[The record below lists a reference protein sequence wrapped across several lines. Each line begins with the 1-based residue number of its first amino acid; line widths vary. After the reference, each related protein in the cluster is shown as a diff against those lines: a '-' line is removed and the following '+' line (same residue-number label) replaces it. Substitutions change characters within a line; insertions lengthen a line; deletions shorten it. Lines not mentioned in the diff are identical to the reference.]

1 MFYSNNSK
9 LNQATCESSLV
20 FFINNKKKFQKH
32 LEVPKKVC
40 NFASSMNDKQNKL
53 IKIITIMKKSI
64 IIITVITLAVISII
78 VFSDKDKFS
87 AIVER
92 HNAQCEMYNKV
103 CNSED
108 CEIDSLVRTFPKEY
122 IILTIGEDGKV
133 SEVKVPNDNQGLE
146 TMINEIIDDNEF
158 WNNQKKFDE
167 NQKKFDEWL
176 RASIEFSEYLDL
188 GGEIDYKIVYPNNSK
203 KGVKTKELNNFLNSK
218 AKLIEYVYAYFN
230 ALYENAHTDFNDV
243 KYKTICKVIKKKFIT
258 DDNLNIQYNYN
269 EDTNTITFE
278 VINN

>member
-1 MFYSNNSK
+1 M
-9 LNQATCESSLV
+9 V
-20 FFINNKKKFQKH
+20 
-32 LEVPKKVC
+32 VPKKVC

-53 IKIITIMKKSI
+53 IKIITIMKKII
-64 IIITVITLAVISII
+64 IIITVVTLAVISII
-78 VFSDKDKFS
+78 VFSNKDKFS
-87 AIVER
+87 TIIKR
-92 HNAQCEMYNKV
+92 STAQCEMYNKV
-103 CNSED
+103 YNSEW

-122 IILTIGEDGKV
+122 ITLIIGEDGKV
-133 SEVKVPNDNQGLE
+133 SEVKVPNDDYELE
-146 TMINEIIDDNEF
+146 AFINEIIQDSKERNEF
-158 WNNQKKFDE
+158 HE
-167 NQKKFDEWL
+167 SQKKFDEWL
-176 RASIEFSEYLDL
+176 KSSIEFHEYLDL

-218 AKLIEYVYAYFN
+218 PKLIEYVFAYLDASYVN
-230 ALYENAHTDFNDV
+230 DFTNIDDA

>member
-1 MFYSNNSK
+1 
-9 LNQATCESSLV
+9 
-20 FFINNKKKFQKH
+20 
-32 LEVPKKVC
+32 
-40 NFASSMNDKQNKL
+40 
-53 IKIITIMKKSI
+53 MKKII
-64 IIITVITLAVISII
+64 IIITVVTLAVISII

-87 AIVER
+87 AIVKR

-103 CNSED
+103 CDSEW

-122 IILTIGEDGKV
+122 ITLIIGEDGKV
-133 SEVKVPNDNQGLE
+133 SEVKVQNDYYGLE
-146 TMINEIIDDNEF
+146 TMINERIDSNEF
-158 WNNQKKFDE
+158 DE
-167 NQKKFDEWL
+167 DRKKFDEWI
-176 RASIEFSEYLDL
+176 RANYEFTEYLDL

-203 KGVKTKELNNFLNSK
+203 NGVKTTELNKFLNSK
-218 AKLIEYVYAYFN
+218 PKLIEYVFSYLN
-230 ALYENAHTDFNDV
+230 ASLNNDDV

>member
-1 MFYSNNSK
+1 M
-9 LNQATCESSLV
+9 
-20 FFINNKKKFQKH
+20 
-32 LEVPKKVC
+32 EVLKKVC

-64 IIITVITLAVISII
+64 IITVVTLAVISII
-78 VFSDKDKFS
+78 VFRNKTEFS
-87 AIVER
+87 TIVKR
-92 HNAQCEMYNKV
+92 NIAQCVMYNKV
-103 CNSED
+103 CNSKYG
-108 CEIDSLVRTFPKEY
+108 EIDSLVRTFPKEY
-122 IILTIGEDGKV
+122 ITLIIGEDGKV
-133 SEVKVPNDNQGLE
+133 SEVKVPNDNQELE
-146 TMINEIIDDNEF
+146 TLINEEIDDNKEHNEF

-167 NQKKFDEWL
+167 WL
-176 RASIEFSEYLDL
+176 RASNEFTEYLDL

-218 AKLIEYVYAYFN
+218 PKLIEYVFAYFDASYVN
-230 ALYENAHTDFNDV
+230 DDVNIDDV

>member
-1 MFYSNNSK
+1 MK
-9 LNQATCESSLV
+9 
-20 FFINNKKKFQKH
+20 
-32 LEVPKKVC
+32 
-40 NFASSMNDKQNKL
+40 
-53 IKIITIMKKSI
+53 KIIIF
-64 IIITVITLAVISII
+64 TVVTLAVISII

-87 AIVER
+87 AIVKR

-103 CNSED
+103 CDSEW
-108 CEIDSLVRTFPKEY
+108 CEIDSLVRTFPQEY
-122 IILTIGEDGKV
+122 ITLTIGEDGKV
-133 SEVKVPNDNQGLE
+133 SEVKVPNDYYGIE
-146 TMINEIIDDNEF
+146 TMINERIDSNEF
-158 WNNQKKFDE
+158 DENLKEFHE

-176 RASIEFSEYLDL
+176 KASIEFNEYLDL

-218 AKLIEYVYAYFN
+218 PKLIEYVFAYFD

-243 KYKTICKVIKKKFIT
+243 KYKTICNVIKKKFIT

>member
-1 MFYSNNSK
+1 M
-9 LNQATCESSLV
+9 V
-20 FFINNKKKFQKH
+20 
-32 LEVPKKVC
+32 VPKKVC

-64 IIITVITLAVISII
+64 IIITVVTLAVISII

-87 AIVER
+87 AIVKR

-103 CNSED
+103 CDSEW
-108 CEIDSLVRTFPKEY
+108 CEIDSLVRTFPQEY
-122 IILTIGEDGKV
+122 ITLTIGEDGKV
-133 SEVKVPNDNQGLE
+133 SEVKVQNDYYGLE
-146 TMINEIIDDNEF
+146 TMINERIDSNEF
-158 WNNQKKFDE
+158 DENQKKFDE

-218 AKLIEYVYAYFN
+218 PKLIEYVFAYFDS
-230 ALYENAHTDFNDV
+230 LYVYDDVNIDDV

>member
-1 MFYSNNSK
+1 MVVS
-9 LNQATCESSLV
+9 
-20 FFINNKKKFQKH
+20 
-32 LEVPKKVC
+32 KKVY

-53 IKIITIMKKSI
+53 IKIITIMNKSI
-64 IIITVITLAVISII
+64 IITVVTLAVISII
-78 VFSDKDKFS
+78 VFRNKTEFS
-87 AIVER
+87 TIVKR
-92 HNAQCEMYNKV
+92 NIAQCKMYNKV
-103 CNSED
+103 CDSED

-146 TMINEIIDDNEF
+146 TMINEIIDDNE
-158 WNNQKKFDE
+158 WWDNQKEFHE
-167 NQKKFDEWL
+167 SQKKFDEWN
-176 RASIEFSEYLDL
+176 RATDEFIEYLDL

-218 AKLIEYVYAYFN
+218 PKLIEYVFAYFDASYVN
-230 ALYENAHTDFNDV
+230 AIPTIDDV

-278 VINN
+278 VITKKV